1 MHPSPALL
9 CRGANLLRGI
19 KSPGVYISG
28 LNANDGSFGQARKPI
43 STHSSLRVSFDRGQ
57 ALCSK
62 SRYAQSL
69 QNRGVNFSPGDHF
82 DRWRT
87 EQTVFRNVP
96 TRPFQQGVSC
106 GKQRGKVRY
115 RRATN
120 QPARAI
126 RGKSERLAGPLES
139 DVLQLYSNRRH
150 NAKRCVLV
158 PCAGNPT
165 CRQRRRDDSPIHK
178 TEIAPARVGCRGWRT
193 DVVQL
198 PEHVRGAAWCSGKRF
213 MKSRESSESGLTGAH
228 WVVSD
233 AVNKANCPVG
243 DECIMATILSRRSG
257 RPRARGNTSRDNATL
272 AVARRMERAELSCY
286 FLTTASSEAIL
297 PSRM

>member
-115 RRATN
+115 RRAAN

-150 NAKRCVLV
+150 NAKRGVLV
-158 PCAGNPT
+158 PCGRHPACGKR
-165 CRQRRRDDSPIHK
+165 CRNHSAVHK
-178 TEIAPARVGCRGWRT
+178 AEVPSACCGYRGWRT

-198 PEHVRGAAWCSGKRF
+198 PEHIGSAAWSRKKRF
-213 MKSRESSESGLTGAH
+213 MKSRESCKFGLTGAR
-228 WVVSD
+228 WMASN
-233 AVNKANCPVG
+233 AVNKA
-243 DECIMATILSRRSG
+243 G
-257 RPRARGNTSRDNATL
+257 RPLGGEFQQL
-272 AVARRMERAELSCY
+272 AS
-286 FLTTASSEAIL
+286 F
-297 PSRM
+297 